1 MTSKEWSERL
11 GMYDVRESAHESFWT
26 YCPCHA
32 DQSPRM
38 HVWRA
43 VSGQILMKCQGCGA
57 KGADVCRELGIPERE
72 LSGEPMGKHR
82 RRRQLAQPEDGG
94 ELYCMACGHPMRV
107 DVWPDMFGG
116 GWIAQ
121 GRCLMDEGCGL
132 WMTRPVRASG
142 KQEAEKLLRDAA
154 RKSWRRTEE
163 KWEDV
168 HPSEIPVGHGWGCCP
183 DA

>member
-38 HVWRA
+38 HVWRT
-43 VSGQILMKCQGCGA
+43 VNGEILMHCMGCGA
-57 KGADVCRELGIPERE
+57 KGLDVCRELGIPERE
-72 LSGEPMGKHR
+72 LRGEPMGKYR
-82 RRRQLAQPEDGG
+82 RRRQLAQPEDSG
-94 ELYCMACGHPMRV
+94 ELYCMACGRPMRV
-107 DVWPDMFGG
+107 DVWPDMFAG

-121 GRCLMDEGCGL
+121 GRCLTDEGCGI
-132 WMTRPVRASG
+132 WMTRPVRAGS

-154 RKSWRRTEE
+154 RKSWRRTED
-163 KWEDV
+163 KWDDV
-168 HPSEIPVGHGWGCCP
+168 HPSEIPVGRGWGCNP

>member
-57 KGADVCRELGIPERE
+57 KGTDVCRELGIPERE

-132 WMTRPVRASG
+132 WMTRPVRAAG